1 MTLACKGGWH
11 PCNADVDD
19 IDLWVGTLAEDPFNG
34 GHVGELAFHVIVE
47 QFKSLRNGDRY
58 WYQGA
63 KFSAQETAELE
74 STTLADIIRRN
85 TTIGVE
91 LSDNVFQ
98 VN

>member
-1 MTLACKGGWH
+1 M
-11 PCNADVDD
+11 DD

-63 KFSAQETAELE
+63 KFSAQETTELE